1 MLKESRMWSQ
11 AENTVLALTP
21 VQRSVRDHF
30 QTGGGI
36 GAFVLAIVMLV
47 GVVWLTG
54 RLSEF
59 LRRARQRSIQPDDPR
74 RLFHDVL
81 AKLKLTRG
89 QRRFLRVLAKHH
101 ALAHPTTLLL
111 SESFYDRCVE
121 KSSPSP
127 EYRATGDTSIAA
139 QVRDVLFP
147 RGPVGRMSLA

>member
-1 MLKESRMWSQ
+1 MWSH
-11 AENTVLALTP
+11 AENAVLALTP
-21 VQRSVRDHF
+21 AQRSVRDHF
-30 QTGGGI
+30 ETGGAI
-36 GAFVLAIVMLV
+36 WPFVLALVMLA

-59 LRRARQRSIQPDDPR
+59 LRRARQRSIQPDDPK

-101 ALAHPTTLLL
+101 ALAHPTALLL
-111 SESFYDRCVE
+111 SESFYDRYVE
-121 KSSPSP
+121 KSFASCGS
-127 EYRATGDTSIAA
+127 RVTGDTPIAA

-147 RGPVGRMSLA
+147 CGVVGRTSLA

>member
-1 MLKESRMWSQ
+1 MKDSRMWSH
-11 AENTVLALTP
+11 AENAVLALTP
-21 VQRSVRDHF
+21 AQRSVRDYF
-30 QTGGGI
+30 ETGGAI
-36 GAFVLAIVMLV
+36 GTVVLAIVMLV

-59 LRRARQRSIQPDDPR
+59 FRRARERSIQPDDPK

-81 AKLKLTRG
+81 AKLKLTRD
-89 QRRFLRVLAKHH
+89 QRRFLRVLSKHH

-121 KSSPSP
+121 KSSPSRG
-127 EYRATGDTSIAA
+127 YRATGDTVIAA